1 VDVLLG
7 GACCKIPDQNV
18 CFAVEI
24 GIRKLERDRDNL
36 ITDGFIVKIYLRFL
50 CLFLSQKLDVAVKA
64 IFLRLLVEHYDG
76 LVHIVSSIFYELEK
90 IEIVKF
96 FR

>member
-7 GACCKIPDQNV
+7 GACCKIPDENV

-24 GIRKLERDRDNL
+24 GIRKLKRDRDNL
-36 ITDGFIVKIYLRFL
+36 ITDSFIVKVLLRFF
-50 CLFLSQKLDVAVKA
+50 CLFLSQELDVAVKA
-64 IFLRLLVEHYDG
+64 IFLRLLVEHHDG